1 MIKVGGGGVADPG
14 AGPGD
19 DEVRDPVVGLGDGVE
34 VRDPE
39 AGLGKIMG
47 AQGGRGIAAAVR

>member
-19 DEVRDPVVGLGDGVE
+19 DEVRDPVVGPGDGVE